1 MNVME
6 YVTALR
12 RQWITILVL
21 AVLGAVAGLA
31 LGKLTSPTYQAT
43 SQVFVSVTSGETVQ
57 ELAQGTTFT
66 QNIVQSY
73 VQLARTPA
81 VLNPVMSK
89 LDLDT
94 PVKHL
99 AKRVH
104 VESPINTVFINI
116 TVDSVDPE
124 EAAAVANAIAD
135 QLPKTVESLTPTAG
149 ETHSGITLTTVTDA
163 TEPNFPVSP
172 NTKLYIAVGLVLGG
186 LLGVA
191 FAVIRQLLDTRVGD
205 RDDLAAT
212 SRLPVLGVTPLWAD
226 KNETNKALPMLKQPE
241 GVAAESYR
249 RLRSNLDFVWS
260 GTPGAKS
267 VMLTSARPGDGK
279 TTTSLNLALALAERG
294 DRVVLVDADLRRPSI
309 AKATGLEQAVGLT
322 TVLIEKVPLR
332 QALQTW
338 TVSNLDVLTSGEIP
352 PNALQLID
360 SPKTRNLIARLKDL
374 YDYVVIDAPPLL
386 SVVDASLLAR
396 EVDGT
401 IVVVSSG
408 HTKRAQVVSVL
419 EALEQAGEKP
429 VGTVLTRARAK
440 ESGYSYDYSSDES
453 E

>member
-6 YVTALR
+6 YVAALR
-12 RQWITILVL
+12 RQWIAIIVL
-21 AVLGAVAGLA
+21 SALGAVAGLA
-31 LGKLTSPTYQAT
+31 LGKLTPPTYQAT
-43 SQVFVSVTSGETVQ
+43 SQVFVSVTSGETIQ

-81 VLNPVMSK
+81 VLNPVISS
-89 LDLDT
+89 LSLDT
-94 PVKHL
+94 SAKHL

-104 VESPINTVFINI
+104 VESPINTVFIDI
-116 TVDSVDPE
+116 TVDAVDPE
-124 EAAAVANAIAD
+124 EAADIANAIAD
-135 QLPKTVESLTPTAG
+135 QLPETVESLTPTAK
-149 ETHSGITLTTVTDA
+149 ETPSGITLTTVTEA
-163 TEPNFPVSP
+163 TEPNFPISP
-172 NTKLYIAVGLVLGG
+172 NTKLYIAIGFVLGA
-186 LLGVA
+186 LLGIA
-191 FAVIRQLLDTRVGD
+191 FAIIRQLLDTRVGD

-212 SRLPVLGVTPLWAD
+212 TKLPVLGVTPLWGA

-332 QALQTW
+332 QALQSW

-360 SPKTRNLIARLKDL
+360 SPKTRNLISRLKDL

-408 HTKRAQVVSVL
+408 HTKRAQVTSVL

-440 ESGYSYDYSSDES
+440 ETGYSYDYSSDES